1 VSTVRLVRSAAAL
14 GLLALSCQVAAAAK
28 TAPSYVDPYLDG
40 LQPTVVALKG
50 LLEAVEGCE
59 SRRLEC
65 GHVSDEALRTM
76 AEQRDEVSRIDVI
89 DVSKAAVAASPLPGA
104 PIPLEFGVRR
114 QRFLEAVFD
123 YDLLVLSHYYAATKM
138 CPSEGSSVNVPRSA
152 ERILRQFWELND
164 ADRAATMVKLEATF
178 QEHYKQLAASPAD
191 CTAVRELGHWLVAG
205 LHQRS
210 REFRTSQGK
219 RPINR
224 KLGLSVGS
232 LWSTIAAFE
241 IEAGN
246 AHFIQEYVRDDLVQA
261 QCTSVVHV
269 SARCRS
275 LILAP
280 AQPKE

>member
-1 VSTVRLVRSAAAL
+1 VSTVRLIRSAAAL

-28 TAPSYVDPYLDG
+28 GAPSYVDPYLDG
-40 LQPTVVALKG
+40 LQPTVVALEG
-50 LLEAVEGCE
+50 FLEVVEGCE
-59 SRRLEC
+59 SRRVEC
-65 GHVSDEALRTM
+65 GTVSDQLLRTM

-89 DVSKAAVAASPLPGA
+89 DVSKAAVASSPLPGA
-104 PIPLEFGVRR
+104 PIPLEIQVRR

-123 YDLLVLSHYYAATKM
+123 YGLLVLSHYYAATRM
-138 CPSEGSSVNVPRSA
+138 CPSEGASVNVPRSV
-152 ERILRQFWELND
+152 ERILSQFWELND
-164 ADRAATMVKLEATF
+164 ADRAATMVKLEATS
-178 QEHYKQLAASPAD
+178 QEHYKQLAASRAD

-210 REFRTSQGK
+210 REFRTSQGT

-224 KLGLSVGS
+224 KLGLSVES

-246 AHFIQEYVRDDLVQA
+246 AHFIQDYVRDDLIQA
-261 QCTSVVHV
+261 KCTSVVHV